1 MYGLH
6 FPFPCALA
14 GGLRRMWV
22 GGEERKGMGE
32 VKKGKG
38 QGGGRKD
45 AGGAAGKG
53 ANTGGLV
60 VIPDFQKHHVRTQEV
75 RALFNMNSQSLNC
88 ILLICLVHQRLPHQF
103 TQYIRSLM
111 PVHIATLMQS
121 SMILRTGCDKRHPS
135 SRSPQFLIRF
145 IFVWSLPVL

>member
-45 AGGAAGKG
+45 AGG
-53 ANTGGLV
+53 
-60 VIPDFQKHHVRTQEV
+60 E
-75 RALFNMNSQSLNC
+75 ALGDLGTSLG
-88 ILLICLVHQRLPHQF
+88 
-103 TQYIRSLM
+103 
-111 PVHIATLMQS
+111 TLAPTAM
-121 SMILRTGCDKRHPS
+121 
-135 SRSPQFLIRF
+135 
-145 IFVWSLPVL
+145 